1 MTVWSRK
8 LTICLFPSISGVGI
22 IFGAT
27 GGITEAAVRR
37 VVEDKSPKVL
47 KEIEFIGV
55 RGMEGVKNC
64 ELTLGERQVRRK
76 SPDGNFVQ

>member
-1 MTVWSRK
+1 MP
-8 LTICLFPSISGVGI
+8 FSIYSGAGV

-27 GGITEAAVRR
+27 GGVTEAAVRR
-37 VVEDKSPKVL
+37 GVEDKSPKVL